1 MFVIVRYKCLIMRG
15 EMDFILDKYEKFEE
29 LMVLDM
35 DYWFCNM
42 YFEIVKFFWYVVC
55 IGLLIC
61 QICFIVSG
69 MLYSNNI

>member
-42 YFEIVKFFWYVVC
+42 YFEIVKFFRYVVC

-61 QICFIVSG
+61 IYLF
-69 MLYSNNI
+69 YSIGYAL